1 MPDATIYVVAGF
13 PRSGTS
19 MLMRCLE
26 AGGLECVYDPSGD
39 ANRNQNTLIAGYV
52 PNPHGFYE
60 DAPLNA
66 RDWSGFRGKAI
77 KVIRDNFRLIPGN
90 ERLKVAYM
98 VRDPAEIR
106 RSYRGILSGPH
117 PESAYAFLDDYAGK
131 VASDLTR
138 LLKLGVELTVLDYAS
153 VVADPLDHL
162 NRLASLGWPI
172 DAAKAAS
179 TVDPALY
186 RHRGPS

>member
-26 AGGLECVYDPSGD
+26 AGGLGCVYDPSGD

-60 DAPLNA
+60 DAPLYT

-77 KVIRDNFRLIPGN
+77 KIIRDNFRLIPAG
-90 ERLKVAYM
+90 ERLEVAYL

-131 VASDLTR
+131 VAGDFAR
-138 LLKLGVELTVLDYAS
+138 LESLGAGLVVLDYAS
-153 VVADPLDHL
+153 VVADPAHHL
-162 NRLASLGWPI
+162 ESLGWPI
-172 DAAKAAS
+172 DAAKAAEK
-179 TVDPALY
+179 VDPTLY